1 MDSNSVLEIFREIT
15 KIPRESGHEEKMT
28 EYLQQF
34 AAKHNLACRTD
45 KTGNV
50 VITREASEGKEN
62 VPAIALQSRL
72 STKCWLLPLILF
84 GMTLV
89 ACSAA
94 AIA

>member
-62 VPAIALQSRL
+62 VPAIALQSHQDMVCEKIAGSKHDSRKIRL
-72 STKCWLLPLILF
+72 T
-84 GMTLV
+84 M
-89 ACSAA
+89 
-94 AIA
+94 